1 VVRSTPGVPRPW
13 QDPEVRSESF
23 CLSTMPVGV
32 LTFGSGSALPKIS
45 THADPD
51 LRAITRAIF
60 YIRIALLTAGRIFLR
75 RESGT

>member
-1 VVRSTPGVPRPW
+1 
-13 QDPEVRSESF
+13 
-23 CLSTMPVGV
+23 MPVGV

-45 THADPD
+45 THTDPD